1 MLHEDGNNSSPQ
13 TVEQK
18 HDLTHTEHVETIIQ
32 GGNKIFD
39 LGNGIKNTVKMKD
52 ISGNGSRFMLLHN
65 DSDDDEVENIVV
77 DELNTPTA
85 HHNNAKS
92 NSVDKSNFDAHETVP
107 ETQDVSDLMAT

>member
-1 MLHEDGNNSSPQ
+1 
-13 TVEQK
+13 
-18 HDLTHTEHVETIIQ
+18 
-32 GGNKIFD
+32 
-39 LGNGIKNTVKMKD
+39 MKD
-52 ISGNGSRFMLLHN
+52 ISGNGSRFMLLRN

-92 NSVDKSNFDAHETVP
+92 NSVDKSNFDALETVP